1 MQQSKHQSI
10 QKKYTSVQ
18 EALACAEVAMN
29 HMKRMMTDD
38 SFRQFYGS
46 TVEEAKELTG
56 DPVLPR
62 YRCLLKKL
70 DEGKKPHTFKVP
82 EEMFRM
88 HYLYA
93 IEEISDRFDQKS
105 LQLPTEIETLLLT
118 ACNNQD
124 MSQNLVPECVAEIY
138 HVDLDVRMLEIQLQ
152 MLPDLLQAFK
162 KSKNLQ
168 NIIVTKPSS
177 VSEILAVV
185 PMAKEMFSEVYKL
198 LRLFLTIPVTTCT
211 AERSFS
217 ALMQMKTY
225 LSSTMTEERL
235 NNVMLLHVHKDE
247 MDALDLRGIAKS
259 FVSTNTRRMD
269 FFGKL

>member
-1 MQQSKHQSI
+1 
-10 QKKYTSVQ
+10 
-18 EALACAEVAMN
+18 MN

-62 YRCLLKKL
+62 YRRLLKKL
-70 DEGKKPHTFKVP
+70 DEGEKPHTFKVP

-93 IEEISDRFDQKS
+93 IDLNFQEISDRFDQKS

-124 MSQNLVPECVAEIY
+124 MSQNLVPECVAETY
-138 HVDLDVRMLEIQLQ
+138 RVDLDVRKLEFQLQ

-168 NIIVTKPSS
+168 NIIVTKLSS
-177 VSEILAVV
+177 VSEMLAVV
-185 PMAKEMFSEVYKL
+185 PMAKDMFSEVYKL

-211 AERSFS
+211 AERNFS
-217 ALMQMKTY
+217 ALRQMKTY

-247 MDALDLRGIAKS
+247 MDALDLRVIAK
-259 FVSTNTRRMD
+259 
-269 FFGKL
+269 KH